1 MSCVPMATGRE
12 SVCCLEV
19 PNTDAKITGDNN
31 TYITQEE
38 EFLTVC
44 TNAAVIKTAMVINL
58 HDNGPIWDTPENE

>member
-1 MSCVPMATGRE
+1 MTTGRE

-19 PNTDAKITGDNN
+19 PNTDAKITEDN

-44 TNAAVIKTAMVINL
+44 TNAAVIKTAMVIYL
-58 HDNGPIWDTPENE
+58 HDNGPISDTPENE